1 MMENATESVRQNAG
15 YMILQTE
22 KIGKL
27 EIVLGENPNA
37 PAPYVTW
44 MCRNGT
50 DYFWGHYFS
59 SLLSASRDYMK
70 RINEERSDLR
80 GTGFVPSPAASK
92 KEKEPER

>member
-1 MMENATESVRQNAG
+1 MENTTESVRRNAE
-15 YMILQTE
+15 YTILQTE

-80 GTGFVPSPAASK
+80 DTGAVPPPAVSRK
-92 KEKEPER
+92 QKEPER

>member
-1 MMENATESVRQNAG
+1 MMENTTESVRRNAG
-15 YMILQTE
+15 YTILQTE
-22 KIGKL
+22 RIGKL

-70 RINEERSDLR
+70 RINEERSDCR
-80 GTGFVPSPAASK
+80 SSGVTPPDVTRK
-92 KEKEPER
+92 HDEPER

>member
-1 MMENATESVRQNAG
+1 MMEDTTESVRQNAG
-15 YMILQTE
+15 YTILQTE

-44 MCRNGT
+44 MCRNST

-70 RINEERSDLR
+70 RINEERSDCR
-80 GTGFVPSPAASK
+80 SPGVTPPDVTRK
-92 KEKEPER
+92 HDEPER

>member
-1 MMENATESVRQNAG
+1 MENTTESFRRNAG

-22 KIGKL
+22 KIGSL
-27 EIVLGENPNA
+27 EIALGENPKA

-80 GTGFVPSPAASK
+80 DTGAVPPPYVSRK
-92 KEKEPER
+92 QNEPER